1 MSKKLS
7 ASALSLYLKS
17 PKAFYWR
24 YKAGLEPVSQSVVTF
39 DHDKIAGQIW
49 SSFVERFYSGMSE
62 SQNAQI
68 TMQHWSE
75 QTDGWVPPKAKD
87 KLTKALETWSTSY
100 YQMFRPDDGCRTQSE
115 VYLENDR
122 FLGFADGL
130 NDERGLHEVKST
142 SRSPQLSGQLWKVEN
157 SIQIKLYS
165 VLADATSYQ
174 IEFAFKDQPCSIFR
188 GPVVPVTAE
197 QKAGWKQ
204 SLDSLADHIYSLGDD
219 INNYVCNPDS
229 CCLVT
234 RGITS
239 MCSYQSLCDSVP
251 GAEIAFKTR
260 ENRRK

>member
-1 MSKKLS
+1 MAKKLS
-7 ASALSLYLKS
+7 ASALGTYLKS
-17 PKAFYWR
+17 PRSYYWR
-24 YKAGLEPVSQSVVTF
+24 YIAKLEPIAPSVVTF
-39 DHDKIAGQIW
+39 DHDKICGQVW
-49 SSFVERFYSGMSE
+49 SEFVERFYNGMGE

-68 TMQHWSE
+68 TMQHWHE

-115 VYLENDR
+115 VYLENDK

-174 IEFAFKDQPCSIFR
+174 IEFAFKDPPQSIFR
-188 GPVVPVTAE
+188 GPVVPVSAE
-197 QKAGWKQ
+197 QRTVWAQ
-204 SLDSLADHIYSLGDD
+204 QLNTLADHIYSLGDD

-234 RGITS
+234 KGITS
-239 MCSYQSLCDSVP
+239 MCQYQALCDKVP
-251 GAEIAFKTR
+251 GAEIAFKPR
-260 ENRRK
+260 ETKR